1 MFYVTFSKEQE
12 NPLMICGTDRQR
24 IFRDLKTVKGVLN
37 RCIPSFDSL
46 QGLYKNTLKYINVY
60 QAPESAIFDDSKYR
74 LIQRIERS
82 VKTC

>member
-1 MFYVTFSKEQE
+1 MFYVTFSREQE
-12 NPLMICGTDRQR
+12 NPLHIVGTDRQR
-24 IFRDLKTVKGVLN
+24 IFRNLKTVKGVLN

-60 QAPESAIFDDSKYR
+60 QAPESGIFDDTQYR

-82 VKTC
+82 A